1 MNDRT
6 LDYLMRKMENRR
18 ASYSSRDMRNSRD
31 GNDYRQMRDSASDSR
46 DMRGSRGNVEFEGNM
61 DFRDRRDYS
70 YDMSTGIGS
79 DMRDYV
85 HGSSDMRDYAR
96 GSRDTHKMRLSKTDM
111 HDWKQR
117 MENEDGT
124 RGAHYSMDQIMSV
137 ADKLGIK
144 FSEFDEKE
152 FCIAVNMMYS
162 DYCKV
167 AKHYVSPDKEIMFFA
182 DFAKAFLEDED
193 APEGSEKLALYYH
206 CIVDA

>member
-6 LDYLMRKMENRR
+6 LDYLMRKMEDRR
-18 ASYSSRDMRNSRD
+18 SNSDGRSMRRGD
-31 GNDYRQMRDSASDSR
+31 GNDYRQMRDNESNAR

-61 DFRDRRDYS
+61 DFRDRRDYN
-70 YDMSTGIGS
+70 YDMSTGVSS

-85 HGSSDMRDYAR
+85 R
-96 GSRDTHKMRLSKTDM
+96 GSRDTHKMRLSKADM

-137 ADKLGIK
+137 ADRLGIK

-162 DYCKV
+162 DYCNV
-167 AKHYVSPDKEIMFFA
+167 AKHYVAPDKEIMFFA
-182 DFAKAFLEDED
+182 DLAKAFLEDED